1 MIEKIFN
8 VIKFS
13 FTKEIF
19 GYINEAYT
27 RALGTG
33 LYLGMFFLAVI
44 FIVLEAKKEEKN
56 RVKLVFGIYSIIV
69 LLLAINPIFANISI
83 AVIGSEV
90 YWRVYWLLPIGL
102 LLAYV
107 FTELIYKMSTKLKK
121 VLASILIIFIIII
134 GGKWI
139 YTEENFVKINNYYK
153 IPDTALDVILQVSS
167 DDEEYKQL
175 AGPLKFQVYT
185 RQVDGNII
193 LSEERSFSGTYPE
206 DSIVTYIMNSDYA
219 NIYKKA
225 VEINCNYVV
234 LSNSSKNPNDDLTN
248 YGFTKFYENVD
259 YTVYKLE
266 ENTSWVV
273 TQYGEDE
280 DVQLMC
286 FTIEGNKNGLV
297 IIDGG
302 YDNDEETLKIL
313 EEKIK
318 ENGNVVNSWILTH
331 FDEDHAG
338 AYMALRDR
346 ISNLKVG
353 KLYVPD
359 MPDYE
364 TCVESV
370 SWYEEDE
377 LNLLKKYLSLN
388 VPEKELV
395 HAGDIIDNV
404 IGLKMEVLS
413 SYDDW
418 MEEKNMSNLLNNGS
432 IVFKLYGN
440 EESIMFCGDAQSK
453 EISDHI
459 LKDYSKEELK
469 SDYLQVAHHGNNSFS
484 DEFYETVNPK
494 VAFFPAPTV
503 IMENVHNISWF
514 SVEEI
519 SKLLE
524 EMGATIYSFADSPSQ
539 IVMK

>member
-13 FTKEIF
+13 FTEEIF
-19 GYINEAYT
+19 GHINEAYT

-44 FIVLEAKKEEKN
+44 FVVLEAKKEEKN
-56 RVKLVFGIYSIIV
+56 RAKLVFGIYSIIV
-69 LLLAINPIFANISI
+69 LFLALNPIFANISI

-153 IPDTALDVILQVSS
+153 IPDTALDVILQVSA

-193 LSEERSFSGTYPE
+193 LSEGRSFSGTYPE

-234 LSNSSKNPNDDLTN
+234 LNNTSKNPNDDLTN
-248 YGFTKFYENVD
+248 YGFTKFYENID

-318 ENGNVVNSWILTH
+318 ENGNVVNAWILTH

-338 AYMALRDR
+338 AYMALRNR
-346 ISNLKVG
+346 INNLKVG

-359 MPDYE
+359 MPDYK

-370 SWYEEDE
+370 NGYENDE
-377 LNLLKKYLSLN
+377 LELLKECLN
-388 VPEKELV
+388 INIPEKVYV
-395 HAGDIIDNV
+395 HSGDVIDNI
-404 IGLKMEVLS
+404 IGLKMKVLS
-413 SYDDW
+413 AYDKW
-418 MEEKNMSNLLNNGS
+418 ISEEMTNLLNNGS

-440 EESIMFCGDAQSK
+440 EESIMFCGDAQSEK
-453 EISDHI
+453 ISDYI
-459 LKDYSKEELK
+459 LENYSKEELK

-494 VAFFPAPTV
+494 VAFFPAPTA

-514 SVEEI
+514 SVEEN

>member
-13 FTKEIF
+13 FTEEIF

-44 FIVLEAKKEEKN
+44 FVILEAKKEEKN
-56 RVKLVFGIYSIIV
+56 RIKLVFGIYSIIV
-69 LLLAINPIFANISI
+69 LLLALNPIFANISI

-107 FTELIYKMSTKLKK
+107 FTELIYKMPTKLKK
-121 VLASILIIFIIII
+121 VLASILVIFIIII
-134 GGKWI
+134 GGKWV
-139 YTEENFVKINNYYK
+139 YTEENFAKVNNYYK
-153 IPDTALDVILQVSS
+153 IPDTALDVILQVSA

-193 LSEERSFSGTYPE
+193 LSEGRSFSGTYPA
-206 DSIVTYIMNSDYA
+206 DSIVTYIMNSDYS

-286 FTIEGNKNGLV
+286 FTIEGDKNGLV

-302 YDNDEETLKIL
+302 YESDEETLKIL

-318 ENGNVVNSWILTH
+318 ENGNVVNTWILTH

-418 MEEKNMSNLLNNGS
+418 MKEKNISNLLNNGS

>member
-13 FTKEIF
+13 FTEEIF

-33 LYLGMFFLAVI
+33 LYLGMFFLGVI
-44 FIVLEAKKEEKN
+44 FVILEAKKEEKN
-56 RVKLVFGIYSIIV
+56 RIKLVFGIYSIIV
-69 LLLAINPIFANISI
+69 LLLALNPIFANISI

-107 FTELIYKMSTKLKK
+107 FTELIYKMPTKLKK
-121 VLASILIIFIIII
+121 VLASILVIFIIII
-134 GGKWI
+134 GGKWV
-139 YTEENFVKINNYYK
+139 YTEENFAKVNNYYK
-153 IPDTALDVILQVSS
+153 IPDTALDVILQVSA

-193 LSEERSFSGTYPE
+193 LSEGRSFSGTYSE
-206 DSIVTYIMNSDYA
+206 DSIVTYIMNSDYS

-248 YGFTKFYENVD
+248 YGFTKFYENID

-266 ENTSWVV
+266 KNTSWVV
-273 TQYGEDE
+273 TQYGEDKGL
-280 DVQLMC
+280 QLMC

-318 ENGNVVNSWILTH
+318 ENGNVVNTWILTH

-484 DEFYETVNPK
+484 DDFYETVNPK
-494 VAFFPAPTV
+494 VAFFPAPTD
-503 IMENVHNISWF
+503 IMENVNNVSWF

-524 EMGATIYSFADSPSQ
+524 DMGAKIYSFADSPSQ

>member
-13 FTKEIF
+13 FTEEIF
-19 GYINEAYT
+19 GHINEAYT
-27 RALGTG
+27 RALGIG

-44 FIVLEAKKEEKN
+44 FVVLEAKKEEKN
-56 RVKLVFGIYSIIV
+56 RAKLVFGIYSIIV
-69 LLLAINPIFANISI
+69 LFLALNPIFANISI

-107 FTELIYKMSTKLKK
+107 FTELIYKMPTKLKK
-121 VLASILIIFIIII
+121 VLASILVIFIIII
-134 GGKWI
+134 GGKWV
-139 YTEENFVKINNYYK
+139 YTEENFAKVNNYYK
-153 IPDTALDVILQVSS
+153 IPDTALDVILQVSA

-193 LSEERSFSGTYPE
+193 LSEGRSFSGTYPE

-234 LSNSSKNPNDDLTN
+234 LNNTSKNPNDDLTN
-248 YGFTKFYENVD
+248 YGFTKFYENID

-302 YDNDEETLKIL
+302 YESDEETLKIL

-318 ENGNVVNSWILTH
+318 ENGNVVNTWILTH

>member
-286 FTIEGNKNGLV
+286 FTIEGDKNGLV

-302 YDNDEETLKIL
+302 YESDEETLKIL

>member
-13 FTKEIF
+13 FTEEIF
-19 GYINEAYT
+19 GHINEAYT

-44 FIVLEAKKEEKN
+44 FVILEAKKEEKN
-56 RVKLVFGIYSIIV
+56 RIKLVFGIYSIIV
-69 LLLAINPIFANISI
+69 LLLALNPIFANISI

-107 FTELIYKMSTKLKK
+107 FTELIYKMPTKLKK
-121 VLASILIIFIIII
+121 VLASILVIFIIII
-134 GGKWI
+134 GGKWV
-139 YTEENFVKINNYYK
+139 YTEENFAKVNNYYK
-153 IPDTALDVILQVSS
+153 IPDTALDVILQVSA

-193 LSEERSFSGTYPE
+193 LSEGRSFSGTYPA
-206 DSIVTYIMNSDYA
+206 DSIVTYIMNSDYS

-286 FTIEGNKNGLV
+286 FTIEGDKNGLV

-302 YDNDEETLKIL
+302 YESDEETLKIL

-318 ENGNVVNSWILTH
+318 ENGNVVNTWILTH